1 LERLDDVKNRKM
13 KKRGRLWKKEVIEKI
28 YNLISEVY
36 DLLRGSEKKL
46 DEALYLGEEYLDQDL
61 QEEIEEIKDLI
72 TEQRLRVD
80 DLLDELYTDEMD
92 E

>member
-1 LERLDDVKNRKM
+1 MWRVEKNRKEGKTM
-13 KKRGRLWKKEVIEKI
+13 RKSVIEKI
-28 YNLISEVY
+28 SDLISEVY

-80 DLLDELYTDEMD
+80 DLLEELYTDEMD

>member
-28 YNLISEVY
+28 CNLISEVY
-36 DLLRGSEKKL
+36 DLLRESEKKL

>member
-1 LERLDDVKNRKM
+1 ME
-13 KKRGRLWKKEVIEKI
+13 KEVIEKI

-36 DLLRGSEKKL
+36 DLLRESEKKL
-46 DEALYLGEEYLDQDL
+46 EEALYLGEEYLDQDL

>member
-1 LERLDDVKNRKM
+1 MRKSVI
-13 KKRGRLWKKEVIEKI
+13 KKISD
-28 YNLISEVY
+28 LISEVY

>member
-1 LERLDDVKNRKM
+1 MRKS
-13 KKRGRLWKKEVIEKI
+13 VIEKI
-28 YNLISEVY
+28 SDLISEVY
-36 DLLRGSEKKL
+36 DLLRESEKKL